1 MNPQRIFG
9 LLLLVVGLVLLF
21 FGRNAT
27 DSVADTLSEG
37 FTGKY
42 TDKTMWYIV
51 GGAAMGLVG
60 LGLLIAGRGR
70 IRSA

>member
-21 FGRNAT
+21 FGLNAT

-60 LGLLIAGRGR
+60 LGLLVAGRGR